1 VTLISDKGGITP
13 GWYRVLAMAQGEPMK
28 YTTEKLES
36 IAAKLRDLPPPDK
49 RRQEYSKQAA
59 VGVLIREITALQKR
73 GYTLVQ
79 IAEALRGEGL
89 DIASSTLKTYL
100 LRTKPERKA
109 PAPRTASTS
118 SPLAPTAGKQAN
130 DRTSATRVPV
140 KQVVSKRAPVKQTA
154 MKQASFPIASDTD
167 DI

>member
-1 VTLISDKGGITP
+1 
-13 GWYRVLAMAQGEPMK
+13 MAQGETMK

-109 PAPRTASTS
+109 PATRMVSASS
-118 SPLAPTAGKQAN
+118 SQTPVAGKQAN
-130 DRTSATRVPV
+130 DRTPAKRVPG
-140 KQVVSKRAPVKQTA
+140 KQVEPKQTSVKPVP
-154 MKQASFPIASDTD
+154 MKQASFPIAGDTD